1 MQTLTASNELL
12 KGLNLEISDRMLRL
26 ETWYQDELKA
36 YQTAKDKDFEAER
49 VRIEQVSKEEIDKV
63 KTETQQVLQEA
74 GIKLAELEH

>member
-1 MQTLTASNELL
+1 MQTLTASNDLL

-36 YQTAKDKDFEAER
+36 YQSAKDKDFEAER

>member
-36 YQTAKDKDFEAER
+36 YQSAKDKDFEAER
-49 VRIEQVSKEEIDKV
+49 VRIEQASKEEIDKV